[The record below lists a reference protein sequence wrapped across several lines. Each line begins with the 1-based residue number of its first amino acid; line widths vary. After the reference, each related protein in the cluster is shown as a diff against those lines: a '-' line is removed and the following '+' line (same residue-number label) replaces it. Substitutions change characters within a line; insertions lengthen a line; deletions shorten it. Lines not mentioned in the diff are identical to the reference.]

1 MRPVFLSEQRVAS
14 VFTEAISL
22 KLARQV
28 FALLGNGQARM
39 PSKIYLDLPAGDD
52 FRAMPAWVGGEG
64 GGACGVKW
72 VSVFPGNRK
81 RGLATVGAT
90 ILLNSA
96 RTGELQ
102 AVLGGGAITALRTA
116 ATGALAAQLMAR
128 PDTSTVALIG
138 AGLQA
143 RYQLKALLPLY
154 DLRKVRV
161 WGALKGEADRFC
173 SSFDGPR
180 SMLEPAPDVES
191 AVSGADL
198 IVTCTPS
205 RKPLVQAR
213 WVGPGT
219 HINAIGADAPGK
231 QELDPRILTH
241 ARVVVDE
248 RGQAAHS
255 GEINVPISRGLYS
268 ERSIHA
274 SLADLVV
281 GRRPGR
287 SGPRE
292 ITVFDSTGL
301 AVLDIHFAR
310 YAYRALKGRGRL

>member
-116 ATGALAAQLMAR
+116 ATGALAAQLLAR
-128 PDTSTVALIG
+128 KGCSTLALVG

-154 DLRKVRV
+154 RLKRVRV
-161 WGALKGEADRFC
+161 WGALKGEAERFC
-173 SSFDGPR
+173 ATFDGPK
-180 SMLEPAPDVES
+180 SLLEPAADVQS
-191 AVSGADL
+191 AVSEADL

-205 RKPLVQAR
+205 RRPLVQAR
-213 WVGPGT
+213 WVRPGT

-231 QELDPRILTH
+231 QELDPRILPC
-241 ARVVVDE
+241 AKVVVDE
-248 RGQAAHS
+248 LGQAAHS
-255 GEINVPISRGLYS
+255 GEINVPITRGTYS
-268 ERSIHA
+268 ERDVHA
-274 SLADLVV
+274 SLADIVT
-281 GRRPGR
+281 GRRRGR

-310 YAYRALKGRGRL
+310 HAYRMLRAR

>member
-1 MRPVFLSEQRVAS
+1 MRPLFLDEQRVAS
-14 VFTEAISL
+14 VFTEAGAL

-28 FALLGNGQARM
+28 FGLLGHGQARM
-39 PSKIYLDLPAGDD
+39 PSKIYLDLPEGDD
-52 FRAMPAWVGGEG
+52 FRAMPAWVGGKG

-81 RGLATVGAT
+81 RGLPTVGAT

-102 AVLGGGAITALRTA
+102 AVLAGGAITALRTA
-116 ATGALAAQLMAR
+116 ATAALAAQLMAR
-128 PDTSTVALIG
+128 QDTRTVALIG

-154 DLRKVRV
+154 TLSKVRV
-161 WGALKGEADRFC
+161 WGAIKGEADRFC
-173 SSFDGPR
+173 SSFDGPKT
-180 SMLEPAPDVES
+180 MLEPSPDIES
-191 AVSGADL
+191 AVKEADL

-205 RKPLVQAR
+205 RAPLVQAR
-213 WVGPGT
+213 WVRPGT

-231 QELDPRILTH
+231 QELDPRILTTS
-241 ARVVVDE
+241 RVVVDE
-248 RGQAAHS
+248 RGQAVHS

-268 ERSIHA
+268 ERRVHA

-281 GRRPGR
+281 GRRKGR
-287 SGPRE
+287 SGPRQ

-310 YAYRALKGRGRL
+310 YAYHALRDRIRT